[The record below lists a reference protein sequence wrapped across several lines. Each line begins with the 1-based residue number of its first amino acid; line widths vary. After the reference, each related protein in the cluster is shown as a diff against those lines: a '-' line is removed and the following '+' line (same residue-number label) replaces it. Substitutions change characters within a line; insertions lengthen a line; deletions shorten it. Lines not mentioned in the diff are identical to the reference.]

1 MNQRIKVII
10 ADDVRETRENIKTL
24 LSFDER
30 IEIVGEAENGE
41 DAVFL
46 AREVRPD
53 IILMD
58 INMPVTDGIKATE
71 EITLEVP
78 ETTIIIMSV
87 QAEQEYLR
95 KAMTA
100 GARDY
105 IVKPFTGEEIIDTI
119 IKAYNLD
126 SKRKQ
131 KIILPTE
138 REEIKSKII
147 SVFST
152 KGGVGKTTIA
162 TNLAVTLARQTKKR
176 VALLDLDLLFGDVA
190 IHLNVSIKST
200 ISELIKEIHI
210 LDQELM
216 DEYMATHFSGV
227 RVLPAPVKPEYAEYV
242 TGRHVEKIIKTLK
255 ESYHY
260 IVIDT
265 AQNFSE
271 TTLAALDASDV
282 ILFVSTMDLPTIK
295 NVKAGLEVMESLRYS
310 DSKVKIVLNK
320 ASEQFGISYKDFES
334 TIKNNIWINIPE
346 DNFTVINSVNKGF
359 PFVVT
364 RAEARVSK
372 SIYDIGDRIIHE
384 KKHVENSKSF
394 FQKILGF

>member
-1 MNQRIKVII
+1 MDRKIKVII
-10 ADDVRETRENIKTL
+10 ADDVKETRDNIRTL
-24 LSFDER
+24 LSFDNRLEV
-30 IEIVGEAENGE
+30 VGEAVNGE
-41 DAVFL
+41 EAVL
-46 AREVRPD
+46 IAKEARPD

-58 INMPVTDGIKATE
+58 INMPVKDGIKATE

-78 ETTIIIMSV
+78 ETTIVIMSV
-87 QAEQEYLR
+87 QTEQEYLK

-105 IVKPFTGEEIIDTI
+105 ITKPFTGEELVSAIVKT
-119 IKAYNLD
+119 YYLE
-126 SKRKQ
+126 SKRNQ
-131 KIILPTE
+131 NKIISTE
-138 REEIKSKII
+138 KEEVKSKII
-147 SVFST
+147 SIFST

-216 DEYMATHFSGV
+216 NDYMVTHFSGV

-242 TGRHVEKIIKTLK
+242 TAQHIEKIIKVLK
-255 ESYHY
+255 EDYHY

-282 ILFVSTMDLPTIK
+282 VLFVSTMDLPTIK

-320 ASEQFGISYKDFES
+320 ASEQFGISYKDFEETVKS
-334 TIKNNIWINIPE
+334 NIWGSIPE

-359 PFVVT
+359 PFVIT
-364 RAEARVSK
+364 RAESKVAK
-372 SIYDIGDRIIHE
+372 SIYDIGERLIHE
-384 KKHVENSKSF
+384 KKHMKQDRNF
-394 FQKILGF
+394 LQKILGF

>member
-1 MNQRIKVII
+1 
-10 ADDVRETRENIKTL
+10 
-24 LSFDER
+24 
-30 IEIVGEAENGE
+30 
-41 DAVFL
+41 
-46 AREVRPD
+46 
-53 IILMD
+53 
-58 INMPVTDGIKATE
+58 
-71 EITLEVP
+71 
-78 ETTIIIMSV
+78 
-87 QAEQEYLR
+87 
-95 KAMTA
+95 
-100 GARDY
+100 
-105 IVKPFTGEEIIDTI
+105 
-119 IKAYNLD
+119 
-126 SKRKQ
+126 
-131 KIILPTE
+131 
-138 REEIKSKII
+138 
-147 SVFST
+147 
-152 KGGVGKTTIA
+152 
-162 TNLAVTLARQTKKR
+162 

-242 TGRHVEKIIKTLK
+242 TGRHVEKIIKALK